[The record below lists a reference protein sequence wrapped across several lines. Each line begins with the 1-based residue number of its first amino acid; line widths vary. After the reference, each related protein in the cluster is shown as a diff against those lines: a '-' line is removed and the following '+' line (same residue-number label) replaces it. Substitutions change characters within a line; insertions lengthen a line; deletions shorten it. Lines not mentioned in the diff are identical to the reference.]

1 MFGLRKKRR
10 VTVTALQAENAA
22 ETAKRQVYRD
32 LIMKRYAESVED
44 SEKWMANFDADLERY
59 VQSRIRLSLV
69 KGERPSD
76 PEKRE
81 WQVYPTE
88 VAL

>member
-1 MFGLRKKRR
+1 MFGMGRKKR
-10 VTVTALQAENAA
+10 TAVTALQAENAA
-22 ETAKRQVYRD
+22 ETAKRQIYRD

-44 SEKWMANFDADLERY
+44 SEKWMANFDADLECY

-76 PEKRE
+76 LEK
-81 WQVYPTE
+81 
-88 VAL
+88 